1 MPFKTV
7 LIVNMSGH
15 TLQTVINP
23 KISSDDVHKFCL
35 NYINA
40 HYDITNNDSDSD
52 DKKPHSHSHS
62 HSLSHIDTG
71 TYISY
76 NQFPNPTEYSIL
88 SIKKIHSK
96 LFYSYNESKTIAK
109 IIVVDINEDSI
120 GLLKSSSSAN
130 LLLNIKYAMSDIE
143 FDLDQFVELKP
154 NGKYVP
160 MWMVFDQTGKYHSV
174 YRTLAGARQF
184 LITHANTNANGVPYF
199 FPELDDKDNQLI
211 VVSLAFDNSNLIYY
225 ACRVQ
230 INLLSGIKAQINIF
244 KDLCAEHIHKY
255 IIL

>member
-7 LIVNMSGH
+7 LISEYTPVCI
-15 TLQTVINP
+15 QTVINP
-23 KISSDDVHKFCL
+23 KIASDDVHKFCL
-35 NYINA
+35 SYINT
-40 HYDITNNDSDSD
+40 HYNIDAEYGGN
-52 DKKPHSHSHS
+52 KKTP
-62 HSLSHIDTG
+62 LPALVDAG
-71 TYISY
+71 TYLSY
-76 NQFPNPTEYSIL
+76 NQLPNPTEYCIL
-88 SIKKIHSK
+88 SIKKIQSK

-109 IIVVDINEDSI
+109 VNVVDIDENSI

-143 FDLDQFVELKP
+143 FDLDQFVEIKP

-160 MWMVFDQTGKYHSV
+160 MWMVFDQIGQYHSV

-184 LITHANTNANGVPYF
+184 LITHTNTNANSVPYF
-199 FPELDDKDNQLI
+199 FPELDDKDNQLV
-211 VVSLAFDNSNLIYY
+211 VVSLAFDNNNLIYY

-230 INLLSGIKAQINIF
+230 IDLLSGIKAQINIF
-244 KDLCAEHIHKY
+244 KGLCAEHIHKY